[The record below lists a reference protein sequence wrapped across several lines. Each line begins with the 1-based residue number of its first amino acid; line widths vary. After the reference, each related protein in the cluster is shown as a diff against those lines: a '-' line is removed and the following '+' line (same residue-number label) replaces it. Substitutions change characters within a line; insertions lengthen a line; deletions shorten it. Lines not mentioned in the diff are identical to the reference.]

1 MLLLLVFLFLW
12 LTSITSTTSSLSPTY
27 NAIYCPN
34 NATFESNNNTVL
46 KTNLNVLLSSLV
58 SNATLGGADSYSTF
72 MGFGSTNA
80 VNGIVNGVFLC
91 RGDVNST
98 MCQNCVTT
106 AATNITRLCPNKTE
120 SIIWFD
126 ECMLRYT
133 NHYYSPTSIVPR
145 ANLNNGK
152 NITSSKFDIFNGML
166 LSFLDRL
173 ASKAANPQTVKQFA
187 TGEDNFNLSI
197 SNSSVYG
204 LAQCV
209 NGLTSDQCEQCLVNA
224 SRTLLTCCEGKQGAR
239 ALLAWCNIRYDSYK
253 FYNTTDDSSSLP
265 PPFSGKNKSGSKTR
279 TVLIVVLVT
288 GSTILLCLGCYFLIR
303 RSAWKKYKTLMREN
317 FGDESAA
324 LQSLQYS
331 LSTIEAATKKFS
343 SENKI
348 GRGGFG
354 EVYKGILIDGRQ
366 IAVKKLSR
374 SSGQG
379 GVEFINEVLLIAKL
393 QHRNLVTLTGF
404 CLEDQE
410 KMLIYEYVPNKSLDY
425 FLFDRNK
432 ARLLHWFERYKIIE
446 GIANGIHYLHNHSRL
461 KIIHR
466 DLKPSNVLLDDNMNP
481 KISDF
486 GMARI
491 VALDQDR
498 GSTNRIVGTYGYM
511 SQEYAMH
518 GQFSEKSDVFSFGVI
533 ILEIISSKKNA
544 RSLLSDGDDDLLSY
558 AWKQWRDQTPLELID
573 QDIKESCNYS
583 EVLKCIQIGLLC
595 VQEKPDDRPTMAS
608 VVSYLT
614 SPSAELPF
622 PRELTGSMHSG
633 ILQKMVGGGLSST
646 SISTLNE
653 ISSSVSSAF
662 SASA

>member
-1 MLLLLVFLFLW
+1 MLLLPFLFVFLTVI
-12 LTSITSTTSSLSPTY
+12 TSITSSLSPTY
-27 NAIYCPN
+27 NDIYCPN
-34 NATFESNNNTVL
+34 NATFESNNNTIL
-46 KTNLNVLLSSLV
+46 KSNLNVLLSSLV
-58 SNATLGGADSYSTF
+58 TNATKGGADFYSTF
-72 MGFGSTNA
+72 MGLGTTN
-80 VNGIVNGVFLC
+80 VVNGVFLC

-106 AATNITRLCPNKTE
+106 AATDITRLCPNKTE
-120 SIIWFD
+120 SIIWYD

-133 NHYYSPTSIVPR
+133 NRYFSPTSIVPR
-145 ANLNNGK
+145 ANLNDDK
-152 NITSSKFDIFNGML
+152 NIATFNLDTFNGLL
-166 LSFLDRL
+166 LSFLDTL
-173 ASKAANPQTVKQFA
+173 AAEAANSLTAKQFA
-187 TGEDNFNLSI
+187 TGEEIFDFRK

-209 NGLTSDQCEQCLVNA
+209 TGLTNVQCEECLVNA

-253 FYNTTDDSSSLP
+253 FYNTTGVSSSLP
-265 PPFSGKNKSGSKTR
+265 PPSSENNKSASK
-279 TVLIVVLVT
+279 TVLIVVIVT
-288 GSTILLCLGCYFLIR
+288 GSTILLCLGCYFLIK

-331 LSTIEAATKKFS
+331 LATVEAATKKFS

-354 EVYKGILIDGRQ
+354 EVYKGILINGKQ
-366 IAVKKLSR
+366 IAVKKLSQ

-432 ARLLHWFERYKIIE
+432 TRLLHWFERYKIIE
-446 GIANGIHYLHNHSRL
+446 GIAHGIHYLHNHSRL

-486 GMARI
+486 GMARL

-518 GQFSEKSDVFSFGVI
+518 GQFSEKSDVFSFGVM
-533 ILEIISSKKNA
+533 ILEIISSKRNA
-544 RSLLSDGDDDLLSY
+544 RSLLSDRDDDLLSH
-558 AWKQWRDQTPLELID
+558 AWKQWMNHTPLELVD
-573 QDIKESCNYS
+573 QDIKESCNHS
-583 EVLKCIQIGLLC
+583 ELVKCIQIGLLC
-595 VQEKPDDRPTMAS
+595 VQEKPDDRPTMAT

-614 SPSAELPF
+614 SLSAELPF
-622 PRELTGSMHSG
+622 PRELTESMHSR
-633 ILQKMVGGGLSST
+633 ILPKIVGGEFSSA
-646 SISTLNE
+646 SISTFNGK
-653 ISSSVSSAF
+653 SSSVSSAF

>member
-1 MLLLLVFLFLW
+1 MFQLLFLFVC
-12 LTSITSTTSSLSPTY
+12 LTSITSTSSSLSPTY
-27 NAIYCPN
+27 NDIYCPN
-34 NATFESNNNTVL
+34 NTTFDSNNKTIL
-46 KTNLNVLLSSLV
+46 KSNLNVLLSSLV
-58 SNATLGGADSYSTF
+58 TNATLGGADFYSTF
-72 MGFGSTNA
+72 MGLGTTN
-80 VNGIVNGVFLC
+80 VVNGVFLC
-91 RGDVNST
+91 RGDINST
-98 MCQNCVTT
+98 MCQSCITT
-106 AATNITRLCPNKTE
+106 AARDITRLCPNKTE
-120 SIIWFD
+120 SIIWYD

-133 NHYYSPTSIVPR
+133 NRYFSPTSIVPR

-152 NITSSKFDIFNGML
+152 NITSSKLDTFNGKL

-173 ASKAANPQTVKQFA
+173 ATEAANSQTTEQFA

-197 SNSSVYG
+197 SSSLVYG

-209 NGLTSDQCEQCLVNA
+209 NGLTKVECEGCLVNA

-265 PPFSGKNKSGSKTR
+265 PPSGKNKSGSKTR
-279 TVLIVVLVT
+279 TVLIVVIVT
-288 GSTILLCLGCYFLIR
+288 GSIILLCLGCYFLMR
-303 RSAWKKYKTLMREN
+303 RLAWKKYKTLMREN

-324 LQSLQYS
+324 LESLQYS
-331 LSTIEAATKKFS
+331 LATVEAATKKFS

-348 GRGGFG
+348 GKGGFG

-366 IAVKKLSR
+366 IAVKKLSL

-379 GVEFINEVLLIAKL
+379 AVEFINEVLLIAKL
-393 QHRNLVTLTGF
+393 QHRNLVTLVGF

-432 ARLLHWFERYKIIE
+432 TRLLQWFERYKIIE
-446 GIANGIHYLHNHSRL
+446 GIAHGIHYLHNHSRL

-486 GMARI
+486 GMARL
-491 VALDQDR
+491 VALDQDQ

-533 ILEIISSKKNA
+533 ILEIISSKRNA
-544 RSLLSDGDDDLLSY
+544 RSLLSDSDDDLLSH
-558 AWKQWRDQTPLELID
+558 AWKQWMNHTPLELVD
-573 QDIKESCNYS
+573 QDIKESCNHS
-583 EVLKCIQIGLLC
+583 ELVKCIQIGLLC
-595 VQEKPDDRPTMAS
+595 VQEKPDDRPTMATI
-608 VVSYLT
+608 VSYLT

-622 PRELTGSMHSG
+622 PRELTESMRSG
-633 ILQKMVGGGLSST
+633 ILQKIVREGFSST
-646 SISTLNE
+646 SISTFNE
-653 ISSSVSSAF
+653 ISTSVSSAF
-662 SASA
+662 SATA

>member
-1 MLLLLVFLFLW
+1 
-12 LTSITSTTSSLSPTY
+12 I
-27 NAIYCPN
+27 
-34 NATFESNNNTVL
+34 
-46 KTNLNVLLSSLV
+46 
-58 SNATLGGADSYSTF
+58 
-72 MGFGSTNA
+72 
-80 VNGIVNGVFLC
+80 
-91 RGDVNST
+91 
-98 MCQNCVTT
+98 T

-126 ECMLRYT
+126 ECMLRYS
-133 NHYYSPTSIVPR
+133 NRYFSPTSIVPR
-145 ANLNNGK
+145 VNLNNGK
-152 NITSSKFDIFNGML
+152 NITTSKLDSFNVTLM
-166 LSFLDRL
+166 SFLDKL
-173 ASKAANPQTVKQFA
+173 ATEAADSQTTTQFA

-197 SNSSVYG
+197 SSSSVYG

-209 NGLTSDQCEQCLVNA
+209 NGLTNVQCEECLVNA
-224 SRTLLTCCEGKQGAR
+224 ARTLLTCCEGKQGAR

-253 FYNTTDDSSSLP
+253 FYNTTDVSSSLP
-265 PPFSGKNKSGSKTR
+265 PPSSGKNKSGSKSR
-279 TVLIVVLVT
+279 MVLIVVIVI

-331 LSTIEAATKKFS
+331 LATVEAATKKFS

-366 IAVKKLSR
+366 IAVKKLSL

-393 QHRNLVTLTGF
+393 QHRNLVTLIGF

-425 FLFDRNK
+425 FLFDPNK
-432 ARLLHWFERYKIIE
+432 TRFLQWFERYKIIE
-446 GIANGIHYLHNHSRL
+446 GIAHGIHYLHNHSRL

-466 DLKPSNVLLDDNMNP
+466 DLKPSNLLLDDNMNP

-486 GMARI
+486 GMARM

-511 SQEYAMH
+511 SQEYAMY
-518 GQFSEKSDVFSFGVI
+518 GQYSEKSDVFSFGVI
-533 ILEIISSKKNA
+533 ILEIISSKRNA
-544 RSLLSDGDDDLLSY
+544 RSLLSDSDDDLLGH
-558 AWKQWRDQTPLELID
+558 AWKQWMNQTPLELVD
-573 QDIKESCNYS
+573 QDIKESCNHS
-583 EVLKCIQIGLLC
+583 EVVRCIQIGLLC
-595 VQEKPDDRPTMAS
+595 VQEKPDDRPTMAT

-614 SPSAELPF
+614 SLSAELPF
-622 PRELTGSMHSG
+622 PRELTESMHSG
-633 ILQKMVGGGLSST
+633 ILLKIVGGEFSST
-646 SISTLNE
+646 SISTFNG
-653 ISSSVSSAF
+653 ISPSVSSAF
-662 SASA
+662 SATV

>member
-1 MLLLLVFLFLW
+1 MFLLFFLFLW
-12 LTSITSTTSSLSPTY
+12 LTSITSTTSLSPTF
-27 NAIYCPN
+27 NDIYCPN
-34 NATFESNNNTVL
+34 NTTFQSNNNTIF

-58 SNATLGGADSYSTF
+58 TNATLGGADFYSTF
-72 MGFGSTNA
+72 MGLGTTN
-80 VNGIVNGVFLC
+80 VVNGVFLC

-98 MCQNCVTT
+98 VCQNCVTT
-106 AATNITRLCPNKTE
+106 AATDITRLCPNKTE

-133 NHYYSPTSIVPR
+133 NRYFSPTSIVPG
-145 ANLNNGK
+145 ANLKDDK
-152 NITSSKFDIFNGML
+152 NITTSKLDTFNGML

-173 ASKAANPQTVKQFA
+173 AREASNSQTAKQFA
-187 TGEDNFNLSI
+187 TGEDKFNLSI
-197 SNSSVYG
+197 SSSSVYG

-209 NGLTSDQCEQCLVNA
+209 PGLTNVQCEECLVNA

-239 ALLAWCNIRYDSYK
+239 ALLAWCNIRYDFYK
-253 FYNTTDDSSSLP
+253 FYNATDDSSSLP
-265 PPFSGKNKSGSKTR
+265 PPSSGKNRSGSKTR

-288 GSTILLCLGCYFLIR
+288 GSTILFCLGCYFLIR
-303 RSAWKKYKTLMREN
+303 RSAWKKYKTLLKEN

-324 LQSLQYS
+324 LQSLQYN
-331 LSTIEAATKKFS
+331 LTTIEAATKKFS

-354 EVYKGILIDGRQ
+354 EVYKGTLIDGRQ
-366 IAVKKLSR
+366 IAVKKLSQ

-393 QHRNLVTLTGF
+393 QHRNLVTLIGF
-404 CLEDQE
+404 CLEDHE

-425 FLFDRNK
+425 FLFDRHK

-446 GIANGIHYLHNHSRL
+446 GIAHGIHYLHNHSRL

-486 GMARI
+486 GMARM

-498 GSTNRIVGTYGYM
+498 GSTNRVVGTYGYM

-533 ILEIISSKKNA
+533 ILEIVSSKKNA
-544 RSLLSDGDDDLLSY
+544 RSLLSDNTDDLLSH
-558 AWKQWRDQTPLELID
+558 AWKQWRDQTPLELVD
-573 QDIKESCNYS
+573 QDIKESCNHS
-583 EVLKCIQIGLLC
+583 EVIKCIQIGLLC
-595 VQEKPDDRPTMAS
+595 IQEKPDNRPTMAT

-622 PRELTGSMHSG
+622 PREPTESMHSG
-633 ILQKMVGGGLSST
+633 ILQNVVVGGLSST
-646 SISTLNE
+646 SISTFNE
-653 ISSSVSSAF
+653 ITSSVSSAF